1 MNLAMT
7 STSRQDNQR
16 VMQTGDDDVFWQA
29 VLSRDA
35 RFDGR
40 IFFGVRST
48 GIYCRPSCPARRPR
62 REQVVFFPIPE
73 AAEQAGFRS
82 CRRCHP
88 RVPSSADPQVGM
100 VRRACRYIED
110 HFDTPPTLEA
120 LSAHTGVSPYHLQ
133 RVFKRVAG
141 ITPRQYAEACR
152 LSKFKSR
159 VKKGESVTG
168 AMYEAGYG
176 SSSRL
181 YERAPSQ
188 LGMTPADYRRGGK
201 GTRISY
207 TMAPCS
213 LGRLLVAATEKGV
226 CAVRLGDSDAEL
238 EADLLSEYPAADV
251 ERNDEALSGWVAQ
264 LLDHLEGARPHLDLP
279 LDVQATAFQWNVWDK
294 LREIPYGGTRSYSEI
309 AKAIGR
315 PTAARAVAR
324 AIATNPV
331 ALVVPCHRVIHEDR
345 SLGGY
350 RWGLKRKQ
358 ALLERERSADGSGQ
372 IDSAP
377 QD

>member
-1 MNLAMT
+1 MNAAMASSKRNDHET
-7 STSRQDNQR
+7 IRGS
-16 VMQTGDDDVFWQA
+16 DDEVFWQA
-29 VLSRDA
+29 VLSRDS

-62 REQVVFFPIPE
+62 REQVVFFQIPE
-73 AAEQAGFRS
+73 AAEHAGFRS
-82 CRRCHP
+82 CRRCRP
-88 RVPSSADPQVGM
+88 RIAATADPQIEM
-100 VRRACRYIED
+100 VRRACRYIEE
-110 HFDTPPTLEA
+110 HIDTLPTLDA

-152 LSKFKSR
+152 LSKFKAR

-168 AMYEAGYG
+168 AMYDAGYG

-201 GTRISY
+201 GARISY
-207 TMAPCS
+207 TTVGCS

-226 CAVRLGDSDAEL
+226 CAVRLGDSDAAL

-251 ERNDEALSGWVAQ
+251 QRNDEALSNSVDQ
-264 LLDHLEGARPHLDLP
+264 LLNHLKGARPHLDLP
-279 LDVQATAFQWNVWDK
+279 LDVQATAFQWSVWEK
-294 LREIPYGGTRSYSEI
+294 LREIPYGSTRSYSEI
-309 AKAIGR
+309 ARAIGR
-315 PTAARAVAR
+315 PTATRAVAR

-331 ALVVPCHRVIHEDR
+331 AVVIPCHRVIREDK

-350 RWGLKRKQ
+350 RWGIERKQ
-358 ALLERERSADGSGQ
+358 ALLERERAAGGKR
-372 IDSAP
+372 
-377 QD
+377 

>member
-1 MNLAMT
+1 MNVAMASSIRRNRQKV
-7 STSRQDNQR
+7 STNNDN
-16 VMQTGDDDVFWQA
+16 DEFWQA

-62 REQVVFFPIPE
+62 REQVVFFRIPE
-73 AAEQAGFRS
+73 AAESAGFRS
-82 CRRCHP
+82 CRRCRP
-88 RVPSSADPQVGM
+88 RIASPADPQVQM
-100 VRRACRYIED
+100 VRQACRYIEE
-110 HFDTPPTLEA
+110 HIDTLPTLEA
-120 LSAHTGVSPYHLQ
+120 LSAYTGVSQYHLQ

-152 LSKFKSR
+152 LSKFKTG
-159 VKKGESVTG
+159 VKKGESVT
-168 AMYEAGYG
+168 AAIYDAGYG

-181 YERAPSQ
+181 YERAPSR

-207 TMAPCS
+207 TLAGCS

-226 CAVRLGDSDAEL
+226 CAVRLGDSDAAL
-238 EADLLSEYPAADV
+238 EAALLSEYPAADV
-251 ERNDEALSGWVAQ
+251 QRDDKGLNLWVEQ
-264 LLDHLEGARPHLDLP
+264 LLNHLDGVRPHLDLP
-279 LDVQATAFQWNVWDK
+279 LDVQATAFQWSVWEK
-294 LREIPYGGTRSYSEI
+294 LREIPYGATRSYSEI

-315 PTAARAVAR
+315 PTATRAVAR

-331 ALVVPCHRVIHEDR
+331 ALVVPCHRVIREDR

-350 RWGLKRKQ
+350 RWGVERKQ
-358 ALLERERSADGSGQ
+358 SLLQRESSAG
-372 IDSAP
+372 AKR
-377 QD
+377 

>member
-1 MNLAMT
+1 MNEMT
-7 STSRQDNQR
+7 SGSRRNDQR
-16 VMQTGDDDVFWQA
+16 TIRTADDDVFWQA
-29 VLSRDA
+29 VLSRDS

-62 REQVVFFPIPE
+62 REQVVFFQIPE
-73 AAEQAGFRS
+73 AAESAGFRS
-82 CRRCHP
+82 CRRCRP
-88 RVPSSADPQVGM
+88 RIAATADPQIEM

-110 HFDTPPTLEA
+110 HIDTLPTLEA

-152 LSKFKSR
+152 LSKFKTR

-168 AMYEAGYG
+168 AMYDAGYG

-207 TMAPCS
+207 TTAGCS
-213 LGRLLVAATEKGV
+213 LGRLLVAATDKGV
-226 CAVRLGDSDAEL
+226 CAVRLGDSDAAL

-251 ERNDEALSGWVAQ
+251 QRNDEALSEWVAQ
-264 LLDHLEGARPHLDLP
+264 LLNHLEGARPHLDLP
-279 LDVQATAFQWNVWDK
+279 LDVQATAFQWSVWER
-294 LREIPYGGTRSYSEI
+294 LREIPYGSTRSYSEI
-309 AKAIGR
+309 AKAMGR
-315 PTAARAVAR
+315 PTATRAVAR

-331 ALVVPCHRVIHEDR
+331 ALVVPCHRVIREDK

-350 RWGLKRKQ
+350 RWGVERKQ
-358 ALLERERSADGSGQ
+358 ALLERERSAG
-372 IDSAP
+372 AKR
-377 QD
+377 

>member
-1 MNLAMT
+1 MNIGMT
-7 STSRQDNQR
+7 SDNR
-16 VMQTGDDDVFWQA
+16 RNDQTTTHSGDDVFWQA

-40 IFFGVRST
+40 VFFGVRST

-62 REQVVFFPIPE
+62 REQVVFFQIPE
-73 AAEQAGFRS
+73 AAENAGFRS
-82 CRRCHP
+82 CHRCRP
-88 RVPSSADPQVGM
+88 RIAATADPQIEM
-100 VRRACRYIED
+100 VRQACRYIEE
-110 HFDTPPTLEA
+110 HIETLPTLET

-152 LSKFKSR
+152 LSKFKTH

-168 AMYEAGYG
+168 AMYDAGYG

-201 GTRISY
+201 GARISY
-207 TMAPCS
+207 TTVGCS

-226 CAVRLGDSDAEL
+226 CAVRLGDSDVAL

-251 ERNDEALSGWVAQ
+251 QRNDEALARSVAQ

-279 LDVQATAFQWNVWDK
+279 LDVQATAFQWRVWEK
-294 LREIPYGGTRSYSEI
+294 LREIPYGSTRSYSEI

-315 PTAARAVAR
+315 PTATRAVAR
-324 AIATNPV
+324 AIAANPV
-331 ALVVPCHRVIHEDR
+331 ALVVPCHRVIREDK

-350 RWGLKRKQ
+350 RWGVERKQ
-358 ALLERERSADGSGQ
+358 ALLEQERSGGVKR
-372 IDSAP
+372 
-377 QD
+377 

>member
-1 MNLAMT
+1 MNVAMA
-7 STSRQDNQR
+7 SSSRQNDQGIGTNGDN
-16 VMQTGDDDVFWQA
+16 DVFWQA
-29 VLSRDA
+29 VLSRDS

-62 REQVVFFPIPE
+62 REQVVFFQIPE
-73 AAEQAGFRS
+73 AAEHAGFRS
-82 CRRCHP
+82 CRRCRP
-88 RVPSSADPQVGM
+88 RIATTADPQVEM
-100 VRRACRYIED
+100 VQRACRYIEE
-110 HFDTPPTLEA
+110 HLDTLPTLEA

-152 LSKFKSR
+152 LSKFKTH

-168 AMYEAGYG
+168 AMYDAGYG

-207 TMAPCS
+207 TTVGCS
-213 LGRLLVAATEKGV
+213 LGRLLVAATGKGV
-226 CAVRLGDSDAEL
+226 CAVRLGDSDAAL

-251 ERNDEALSGWVAQ
+251 HRNDEALAKSVEQ
-264 LLDHLEGARPHLDLP
+264 LLDHLKGARPHLDLP
-279 LDVQATAFQWNVWDK
+279 LDVQATAFQWRVWEQ
-294 LREIPYGGTRSYSEI
+294 LREIPYGSTRSYSEI
-309 AKAIGR
+309 ARAIGR
-315 PTAARAVAR
+315 PTATRAVAR

-331 ALVVPCHRVIHEDR
+331 ALVIPCHRVIREDR

-350 RWGLKRKQ
+350 RWGIERKQ
-358 ALLERERSADGSGQ
+358 ALLERERSTGAKR
-372 IDSAP
+372 
-377 QD
+377 